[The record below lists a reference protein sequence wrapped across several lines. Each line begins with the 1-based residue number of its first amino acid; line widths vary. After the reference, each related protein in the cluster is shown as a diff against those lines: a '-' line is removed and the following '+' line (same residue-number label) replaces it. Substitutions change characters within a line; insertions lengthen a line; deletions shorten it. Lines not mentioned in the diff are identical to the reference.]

1 MDLLKAGGF
10 WGVFFN
16 LQRVLPSPAAAC
28 GGLLM
33 DLLIA
38 AGFEGGGDYLIKM
51 FSLSPFFPRL
61 CYPCSLGMASLV
73 GFLWQSGHWNC
84 AVGDDIPC
92 WIPVL
97 W

>member
-10 WGVFFN
+10 WVFFFN

-38 AGFEGGGDYLIKM
+38 ALKYLWM
-51 FSLSPFFPRL
+51 
-61 CYPCSLGMASLV
+61 LV
-73 GFLWQSGHWNC
+73 RTERPSWETFKL
-84 AVGDDIPC
+84 
-92 WIPVL
+92 L
-97 W
+97 F